1 MHKNCCHQS
10 CSFWSTKS
18 FVGWGF
24 APDPTGGAYSAPQT
38 ASWFRGWGLRG
49 KGRRKGGGKAGRK
62 GEEGVTECP
71 NPELANLRKHCLLV
85 WPWNMLQSHR
95 GWRHWTKQTTSYY
108 RVLTTLENLEIS
120 GNLLIPENSGNTHGI
135 KNLLR
140 EFTRC
145 YWLLYDSISWAS
157 SCVHNCQ

>member
-85 WPWNMLQSHR
+85 
-95 GWRHWTKQTTSYY
+95 
-108 RVLTTLENLEIS
+108 
-120 GNLLIPENSGNTHGI
+120 
-135 KNLLR
+135 
-140 EFTRC
+140 
-145 YWLLYDSISWAS
+145 
-157 SCVHNCQ
+157 